1 MIKRTSDEIGLTDIN
16 RKVDAMVDRNYRLT
30 EVSFAHQGDA
40 MRVKKN
46 PPFRLPTI
54 NIAKSRPT
62 TPIVP
67 ANQ

>member
-46 PPFRLPTI
+46 PPFRLP
-54 NIAKSRPT
+54 KLKVGQPRQSFRPT
-62 TPIVP
+62 SSPS
-67 ANQ
+67 